1 MATES
6 RTVVWPVRN
15 PPEPGSH
22 EEFSCAGGA
31 CSWGHLGQTRRNV
44 RPTILERYT
53 NETLPLDPGL
63 ISGRVA
69 RILADRRPSGQVPPL
84 WDGRAAR
91 RIVDAL
97 EERLGS

>member
-15 PPEPGSH
+15 SPEPGFH
-22 EEFSCAGGA
+22 EEFACAGGS
-31 CSWGHLGQTRRNV
+31 CSWEHLGQARRNI

-53 NETLPLDPGL
+53 NELLPLDPGL

-69 RILADRRPSGQVPPL
+69 GILADGRRSGQVPPL
-84 WDGRAAR
+84 WDGWAAR
-91 RIVDAL
+91 RIVDVL